1 MTLEQLIDEIH
12 KYYQFDIRT
21 KSRKREIVYAKKV
34 FCKLGYE
41 IGYTYDKVAAV
52 LNANHDLALYH
63 ANSIN
68 DVEDRDK
75 KIFDKIIDDFD
86 LLVRKFNV
94 RKKQRIIKGIEDN
107 LEKQKI
113 ERSKDLIT
121 EINKVVINWDRP
133 TIQEFIDTRL
143 NVFNKA
149 VINRVKP
156 LKKAYV
162 PGATILRKPK
172 NTFLS

>member
-12 KYYQFDIRT
+12 NYYQFDIRT

-41 IGYTYDKVAAV
+41 IGYTYDKVASI

-68 DVEDRDK
+68 DIEDRDK
-75 KIFDKIIDDFD
+75 KIFDKIVDDFD
-86 LLVRKFNV
+86 LLVPKFDV
-94 RKKQRIIKGIEDN
+94 QKKRRIIKGIKEN
-107 LEKQKI
+107 LDKQKI
-113 ERSKDLIT
+113 ERSKDLIA
-121 EINKVVINWDRP
+121 EINQVVVNWDRDV
-133 TIQEFIDTRL
+133 IQEFIDTRL
-143 NVFNKA
+143 NLFNKA
-149 VINRVKP
+149 VSARVKP
-156 LKKAYV
+156 KEKSYI
-162 PGATILRKPK
+162 PGARILRKAK

>member
-1 MTLEQLIDEIH
+1 MTLEQLIDELH
-12 KYYQFDIRT
+12 NYYQFDIRT

-41 IGYTYDKVAAV
+41 IGHTYDKVSAM
-52 LNANHDLALYH
+52 LNSNHDLALYH

-75 KIFDKIIDDFD
+75 IIFDKIIDDFD
-86 LLVRKFNV
+86 LLIPKFNTQ
-94 RKKQRIIKGIEDN
+94 KKRRIIKGVKDN

-113 ERSKDLIT
+113 EQYKDLLSQ
-121 EINKVVINWDRP
+121 INKIVINWDRA
-133 TIQEFIDTRL
+133 TVIEFIETRL

-149 VINRVKP
+149 VNSRVKP
-156 LKKAYV
+156 KEQSHV
-162 PGATILRKPK
+162 PGAKILRKTK

>member
-12 KYYQFDIRT
+12 NYYQFDIRT

-41 IGYTYDKVAAV
+41 IGYTYDKVAAM
-52 LNANHDLALYH
+52 LNSNHDLALYH

-75 KIFDKIIDDFD
+75 KIFDKIVDDFD
-86 LLVRKFNV
+86 LLVPKFNI
-94 RKKQRIIKGIEDN
+94 RTKKRIIKGIEDN

-121 EINKVVINWDRP
+121 EINKVIINWDRP

-143 NVFNKA
+143 KIFNKA
-149 VINRVKP
+149 VNSRVKP
-156 LKKAYV
+156 QKKAYV

>member
-12 KYYQFDIRT
+12 SYYQFDIRT

-41 IGYTYDKVAAV
+41 IGYTYDRVAAM

-75 KIFDKIIDDFD
+75 KIFDKIVDDFD
-86 LLVRKFNV
+86 LLIPKFDV
-94 RKKQRIIKGIEDN
+94 QKKRRIIKGIKEN

-113 ERSKDLIT
+113 ERSKDLIA
-121 EINKVVINWDRP
+121 EINQIVINWDREV
-133 TIQEFIDTRL
+133 IQEFIDTRL
-143 NVFNKA
+143 KVFNKG
-149 VINRVKP
+149 VSNRIKP
-156 LKKAYV
+156 KENTYV
-162 PGATILRKPK
+162 PGAKILRKAK

>member
-1 MTLEQLIDEIH
+1 MTLEQLIDELH
-12 KYYQFDIRT
+12 NYYQFDIRT

-41 IGYTYDKVAAV
+41 IGHTYDKVSAM
-52 LNANHDLALYH
+52 LNSNHDLALYH

-75 KIFDKIIDDFD
+75 IIFDKIIDDFD
-86 LLVRKFNV
+86 LLIPKFNTQ
-94 RKKQRIIKGIEDN
+94 KKRRIIKGVKDN

-113 ERSKDLIT
+113 EQYKDLLS
-121 EINKVVINWDRP
+121 EINKRVAIKEVI
-133 TIQEFIDTRL
+133 EFIETRI

-149 VINRVKP
+149 VNSRVKP
-156 LKKAYV
+156 KEQSHV
-162 PGATILRKPK
+162 PGAKILRKTK

>member
-12 KYYQFDIRT
+12 NYYKFDIRT

-41 IGYTYDKVAAV
+41 IGYTYDKVASI
-52 LNANHDLALYH
+52 LSSNHDLALYH

-75 KIFDKIIDDFD
+75 KIFDKIVDDFD
-86 LLVRKFNV
+86 LLVPKFDV
-94 RKKQRIIKGIEDN
+94 QKKRRIIKGIKEN
-107 LEKQKI
+107 LDKQKI
-113 ERSKDLIT
+113 ERSKDLIA
-121 EINKVVINWDRP
+121 EINQVVVNWDREV
-133 TIQEFIDTRL
+133 IQEFIDTRL
-143 NVFNKA
+143 NLFNKA
-149 VINRVKP
+149 VISRVKP
-156 LKKAYV
+156 KEKTYV